1 MYTDHTNQSVGNL
14 LRSLKGE
21 VALVTGASRGIG
33 AAVAKRLAEQGADL
47 VVTGR
52 TNNDLESLAE
62 EISKIGRKALVAVGD
77 ATSEH
82 DVKEALEKAK
92 KTFGKIDILVNNVG
106 IGAYKPFVETSPE
119 EYDQMVAANF
129 KSTFLFTRFVAPIMI
144 ERHYGQVITISSGS
158 GKAGYAGEALYCGTK
173 FAEMGLMESLDR
185 ELLQH
190 NIKVSVVC
198 PGGVNSYFA
207 LGAGR
212 TKGDPALNDFLDAE
226 QVAEAVNFVAAQPWK
241 SMVAELVMRPVTE
254 ARY

>member
-1 MYTDHTNQSVGNL
+1 M
-14 LRSLKGE
+14 
-21 VALVTGASRGIG
+21 VTGASRGIG

-47 VVTGR
+47 VITGR
-52 TNNDLESLAE
+52 THEDLESIAK
-62 EISKIGRKALVAVGD
+62 EISKTDRKVVIAAGD
-77 ATSEH
+77 ATREQ
-82 DVKEALEKAK
+82 DVIDAVEKAK
-92 KTFGKIDILVNNVG
+92 KIFGKIDILVNNVG
-106 IGAYKPFVETSPE
+106 IGAYKPFVETSAK
-119 EYDQMVAANF
+119 EYDEMVAANF
-129 KSTFLFTRFVAPIMI
+129 KSTFLFTRFVAPLMI
-144 ERHYGQVITISSGS
+144 QRRYGQVITISSGS

-198 PGGVNSYFA
+198 PGGVNTYFA
-207 LGAGR
+207 FGAGR

-241 SMVAELVMRPVTE
+241 SMIAELVMRPVTE

>member
-1 MYTDHTNQSVGNL
+1 L
-14 LRSLKGE
+14 LRSLEGE

-33 AAVAKRLAEQGADL
+33 HAVALRLAAQGADV

-52 TNNDLESLAE
+52 TAKDLEALSK
-62 EISKIGRKALVAVGD
+62 EIEKTGRKALPAQGD
-77 ATSEH
+77 ASNEN
-82 DVKEALEKAK
+82 DVTKTVEKAK
-92 KTFGKIDILVNNVG
+92 QTFGKIDILVNNVG
-106 IGAYKPFVETSPE
+106 IGAYKPFVNTSPK
-119 EYDQMVAANF
+119 EYDEMIDSNF
-129 KSTFLFTRFVAPIMI
+129 KSTFLFTRFVVPLMI

-158 GKAGYAGEALYCGTK
+158 GLAGYAGEALYCGTK

-207 LGAGR
+207 FGAGR
-212 TKGDPALNDFLDAE
+212 TQGDPALKEYLDPE

-241 SMVAELVMRPVTE
+241 SMITELVLRPVTE

>member
-1 MYTDHTNQSVGNL
+1 VNQSARNEKKM
-14 LRSLKGE
+14 LRSLNGE

-33 AAVAKRLAEQGADL
+33 RAVALRLAAQGADV

-52 TNNDLESLAE
+52 TAKDLETLAK
-62 EISKIGRKALVAVGD
+62 EIEKTARKALVAQGD
-77 ATSEH
+77 ASNEK
-82 DVKEALEKAK
+82 DVMKTVDRAK
-92 KTFGKIDILVNNVG
+92 QTFGKIDILVNNVG
-106 IGAYKPFVETSPE
+106 IGAYKPFVNTSAL
-119 EYDQMVAANF
+119 EYDEMVGANL
-129 KSTFLFTRFVAPIMI
+129 KSTFLFTRFVVPLMI

-207 LGAGR
+207 FGAGR
-212 TKGDPALNDFLDAE
+212 TQEDPALKEYLDPE

-241 SMVAELVMRPVTE
+241 SMITELDLRPVTE